1 MEKKTLIPR
10 NVIDT
15 DGNLYYD
22 ERNRAFGIV
31 RLKSDLVNEFPQ
43 LKEKQSKFSYKI
55 TYFRKIEELEKTIKE
70 LKKKNNEALPVLMW
84 LFKNEK
90 E

>member
-1 MEKKTLIPR
+1 MERKTLIPR
-10 NVIDT
+10 KVINT
-15 DGNLYYD
+15 EGNLYYD

-55 TYFRKIEELEKTIKE
+55 VYYRNIEEFEKVIKE
-70 LKKKNNEALPVLMW
+70 LKNKKSENLPVLMW
-84 LFKNEK
+84 FFKEEK